1 MQAFKALADKRVFER
16 CDKLSSHKECFV
28 SLWLDVGEDEK
39 PMGWKTKLEKDLK
52 GTTCVWLPGAE
63 QITCHLLYV
72 SS

>member
-39 PMGWKTKLEKDLK
+39 PMGWKTKLEK
-52 GTTCVWLPGAE
+52 
-63 QITCHLLYV
+63 Y
-72 SS
+72 